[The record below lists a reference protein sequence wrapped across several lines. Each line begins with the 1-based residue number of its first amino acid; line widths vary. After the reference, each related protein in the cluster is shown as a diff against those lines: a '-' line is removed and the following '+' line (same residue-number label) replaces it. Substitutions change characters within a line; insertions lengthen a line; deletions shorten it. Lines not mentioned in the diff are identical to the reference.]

1 MSSAGR
7 FSMND
12 RIVEFSNLLRR
23 NGVRVSTAENM
34 DALRALDLIDAR
46 QPSQF
51 RQALRSALIKQ
62 SADMAIF
69 DELFDLYFWGLESR
83 VKKINEGIAAAMGL
97 SAGELE
103 SMLDAMRKLLE
114 EWEGDASAL
123 ARALLAGETEQ
134 VRRSMLETFL
144 DEAGDRDLP
153 RSALS
158 AENVREELA
167 RDFEAFKIAARF
179 LRVDPEMLDKIS
191 RYADRR
197 LESFLRLL
205 EDILSKEIEK
215 PESSQ
220 LSPQALDQLADKSF
234 AYYTQDEIRRMKEVV
249 ERLARRFRTLL
260 SIRQHRAARGRFD
273 VKNTLRKNL
282 QHGGVP
288 FRVELR
294 RRRREKPEV
303 MVLCDI
309 SDSVLNASRFML
321 QFVYSIQDLCAKV
334 RSFVF
339 VSDIGEVT
347 RLFSDNPV
355 ERAVDLAFRGEVINV
370 FVHSNFGRSFKLFYD
385 RYFPDVTPR
394 TTVMILGDGRNNY
407 NAANEWVLREVQLKA
422 KRLVWL
428 NPESRLTWGLG
439 DSEMSRYLPYCDVV
453 EECRNIAQLSRVID
467 RILA

>member
-1 MSSAGR
+1 
-7 FSMND
+7 MND
-12 RIVEFSNLLRR
+12 RILEFSNLLRR
-23 NGVRVSTAENM
+23 HGIRVSMPENM
-34 DALRALDLIDAR
+34 DAILALDLIDAG
-46 QPSQF
+46 QPAQF
-51 RQALRSALIKQ
+51 RQALRCTLIKQ
-62 SADMAIF
+62 AADAPLF
-69 DELFDLYFWGLESR
+69 DQLFDLYFWGLQSR
-83 VKKINEGIAAAMGL
+83 LKKIDEETAAAMDLG
-97 SAGELE
+97 AKELE
-103 SMLDAMRKLLE
+103 SMLAAMRKLLE

-123 ARALLAGETEQ
+123 ARALLAGQSEQ
-134 VRRSMLETFL
+134 TGRVMVEALLE
-144 DEAGDRDLP
+144 EAGERDLS
-153 RSALS
+153 RGALS
-158 AENVREELA
+158 AGTIREGLA

-179 LRVDPEMLDKIS
+179 LGVAPEMLERIS
-191 RYADRR
+191 RYAERR
-197 LESFLRLL
+197 LQSFLRLL
-205 EDILSKEIEK
+205 EELLSNGLEK
-215 PESSQ
+215 REP
-220 LSPQALDQLADKSF
+220 SPSGPKAPDPLADKSF
-234 AYYTQDEIRRMKEVV
+234 AYYSQDEIRRMKEVV

-260 SIRQHRAARGRFD
+260 SARQHRAVRGRFD

-339 VSDIGEVT
+339 VSEIGEVT
-347 RLFSDNPV
+347 RLFSDHPV
-355 ERAVDLAFRGEVINV
+355 DRAVDLAFRGEVINV

-385 RYFPDVTPR
+385 RYLPDVTSR
-394 TTVMILGDGRNNY
+394 TTVLILGDGRNNY
-407 NAANEWVLREVQLKA
+407 NPANEWVLREVQQKA

-439 DSEMSRYLPYCDVV
+439 DSEMPRYLPYCDVA

-467 RILA
+467 RMLA